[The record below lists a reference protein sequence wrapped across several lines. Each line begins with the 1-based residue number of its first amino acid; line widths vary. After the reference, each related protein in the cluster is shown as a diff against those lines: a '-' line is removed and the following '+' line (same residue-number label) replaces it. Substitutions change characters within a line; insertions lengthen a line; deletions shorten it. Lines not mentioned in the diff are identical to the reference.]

1 MQDGLNFKDA
11 PDSKQGPE
19 QDQVK
24 NSENKIADANQQQDQ
39 SASKQ
44 VQEKIEDKL
53 GEEYAGIKSKDLPQT
68 PYGTGMQSESLGAA
82 RLDASKPPSDEAKEA
97 MRFGKARIAELIDF
111 AEHHKAADPRLA
123 ALSQTQL
130 ELSSLVLTKLLSKI

>member
-1 MQDGLNFKDA
+1 MDELNFKDA

-19 QDQVK
+19 QQQEQSTSTDQ
-24 NSENKIADANQQQDQ
+24 A
-39 SASKQ
+39 KQ

-68 PYGTGMQSESLGAA
+68 PYGKGVQSESLGAA
-82 RLDASKPPSDEAKEA
+82 RLDASTPPSHDAMEA
-97 MRFGKARIAELIDF
+97 MRFGKSRVAELIDF

-123 ALSQTQL
+123 ALAQTQL
-130 ELSSLVLTKLLSKI
+130 EIASMVLTKLLSKI